1 MNGSASIPEMLDAL
15 CCGAGACAW
24 GVAAAAPVAEA
35 DRKIFDSWIA
45 RGAHGPMDYM
55 ERYAD
60 VRADVEL
67 LLAGA
72 RSIVVCAF
80 SYRQGGPPATAP

>member
-1 MNGSASIPEMLDAL
+1 
-15 CCGAGACAW
+15 
-24 GVAAAAPVAEA
+24 
-35 DRKIFDSWIA
+35 
-45 RGAHGPMDYM
+45 MDYM

-80 SYRQGGPPATAP
+80 SYRQASASPPGAAAATPQAHAPAPQHRASSISGMEAEPFIASAALQKNTPPPAAIL

>member
-1 MNGSASIPEMLDAL
+1 
-15 CCGAGACAW
+15 
-24 GVAAAAPVAEA
+24 
-35 DRKIFDSWIA
+35 
-45 RGAHGPMDYM
+45 MDYM